1 MKEAK
6 IIIGANF
13 GDEGKG
19 LITDYICSN
28 SKKPI
33 VIRFNSGA
41 QAGHTVVTKE
51 GKRHVFGHFGA
62 GSFQNIPTFLSQ
74 FFVVNPLL
82 FIKEYNELKKIGLSP
97 KVYIDE
103 ECIITTPY
111 DMIINQIVE
120 TSRKDS
126 RHGSCGVGFNETII
140 RNNNA
145 EYSFKIKDLKYKNI
159 KDVLYKIKNE
169 YIKLRLK
176 ALEVSEIPYKYKW
189 ILENDKLIDNF
200 ISDLK
205 YFLELVQISDFNNI
219 FESYYTGVFEGAQ
232 GLMLHKD
239 YKYFPH
245 VTHSNTGIENALTLL
260 NNKRDLNIEAIYIT
274 RSYLTR
280 HGAGPCPNELINK
293 PYNKIK
299 DLTNIPNEFQG
310 TLRFGLLD
318 IDLLKD
324 NINYDYNKGNN
335 FIIKKSIAITCLDVI
350 DNKAKYIKDNKLSI
364 NDKEQFI
371 EDIIKSI
378 KPYNYYLSFGDRR
391 EDVIKY

>member
-140 RNNNA
+140 RNNNS

-159 KDVLYKIKNE
+159 KAVLYKIKNE

-310 TLRFGLLD
+310 SLRFGLLD